1 MFQENKT
8 YDFNIILCK
17 TFVKQKKK
25 TMHGRKQFNMTLQVG
40 EILEGKVS
48 NVMPFGAFINLP
60 DNKTG
65 LVHIS
70 EVAANYVK
78 DINEHIKSG
87 DVVKVKVIKIDDDGK
102 ISLSIKKALTPAP
115 KTKMNKK
122 ERNVTETVRPIDIDW
137 SRQAMPEMSF
147 EDKLNKFKQD
157 SDEKMQAL
165 KRSNESKRSG
175 GYKRGGSF

>member
-1 MFQENKT
+1 
-8 YDFNIILCK
+8 
-17 TFVKQKKK
+17 
-25 TMHGRKQFNMTLQVG
+25 MTLQVG
-40 EILEGKVS
+40 GILEGKVS

-78 DINEHIKSG
+78 DINEHLKSG
-87 DVVKVKVIKIDDDGK
+87 DTVKVKVIKIDDDGK
-102 ISLSIKKALTPAP
+102 ISLSIKKALAPTP
-115 KTKMNKK
+115 KERTNKK
-122 ERNVTETVRPIDIDW
+122 ERGSSEPIRPIDIDW
-137 SRQAMPEMSF
+137 KKQSSSEMSF

-175 GYKRGGSF
+175 GYKRGGNF